1 MRQTERV
8 NYKTGFPEGVSPW
21 ALLRRTGRRKCPNF
35 SKFSLLFFFRIWAL
49 LGPRKTRKKKFF
61 ESDNISDFQISDFRL
76 SDFQT
81 FRLSDFQSI
90 FVESKTQKTIEN
102 FNIRPGEEKFCWDSA
117 ECPRHR
123 CRPPPMPPLPPS
135 PQKRVF
141 SPQFSTSNSSE
152 VSEFFEIV
160 PRGKMFPWY
169 LKINFYYLSQPSP
182 ALPGR
187 GRARR
192 TRGPDF
198 CPAPL
203 ISPNILKIETWN
215 RGYKSF
221 IRVWDVIRYMGVDPL
236 RSPPCPLG
244 GKEGKSPT
252 SFGKKKL
259 QYLGKFQIFRHPTE
273 SKMCSSS
280 LFPPMT
286 TPFEST
292 LVNWEVMSSILSHD
306 RMKNPIFLEN
316 FNFSDFKPGCNKFY
330 SGLRRNS
337 LHGGRPPQKSPF
349 APLGEKG
356 KSPASFGKKLQ
367 YLGKFQIFRH
377 PTESK
382 KCSSA
387 LFLPRLPPSKAPS

>member
-1 MRQTERV
+1 MSELFKIFT
-8 NYKTGFPEGVSPW
+8 FIF
-21 ALLRRTGRRKCPNF
+21 F
-35 SKFSLLFFFRIWAL
+35 SD
-49 LGPRKTRKKKFF
+49 LGSTWSKKNEEKKIF
-61 ESDNISDFQISDFRL
+61 ESDNISDFQISDF
-76 SDFQT
+76 QI
-81 FRLSDFQSI
+81 SDFQSD
-90 FVESKTQKTIEN
+90 FCGKQNSKTIEN

-141 SPQFSTSNSSE
+141 FPQFSTSNSSE

-252 SFGKKKL
+252 SFGKKTAISRKV
-259 QYLGKFQIFRHPTE
+259 
-273 SKMCSSS
+273 S
-280 LFPPMT
+280 
-286 TPFEST
+286 
-292 LVNWEVMSSILSHD
+292 
-306 RMKNPIFLEN
+306 N
-316 FNFSDFKPGCNKFY
+316 F
-330 SGLRRNS
+330 
-337 LHGGRPPQKSPF
+337 
-349 APLGEKG
+349 
-356 KSPASFGKKLQ
+356 
-367 YLGKFQIFRH
+367 
-377 PTESK
+377 
-382 KCSSA
+382 
-387 LFLPRLPPSKAPS
+387 

>member
-1 MRQTERV
+1 MITIFAVLRTVARKRLNNLLSRIHYSRGRQPLGLVAQNREEEMSELFKIFTFV
-8 NYKTGFPEGVSPW
+8 F
-21 ALLRRTGRRKCPNF
+21 F
-35 SKFSLLFFFRIWAL
+35 SDLGSTWSKKNEEKKIFRI
-49 LGPRKTRKKKFF
+49 G
-61 ESDNISDFQISDFRL
+61 QHFRL

-81 FRLSDFQSI
+81 FRFQTFRLSVKICGKQNS
-90 FVESKTQKTIEN
+90 KTIEN

-117 ECPRHR
+117 ECSRHR

-160 PRGKMFPWY
+160 PGGKMFPWY
-169 LKINFYYLSQPSP
+169 LKINFYYVSQPSP

-203 ISPNILKIETWN
+203 ISPKISKIATWN

-252 SFGKKKL
+252 SFG
-259 QYLGKFQIFRHPTE
+259 TE
-273 SKMCSSS
+273 SKNCNISESFKFLDYNFS
-280 LFPPMT
+280 DIRPRAKTVRLLCFLRGAWIAETIPNI

-292 LVNWEVMSSILSHD
+292 LVNWKVMSSILSND
-306 RMKNPIFLEN
+306 RMKKSHFLR
-316 FNFSDFKPGCNKFY
+316 KFH
-330 SGLRRNS
+330 L
-337 LHGGRPPQKSPF
+337 
-349 APLGEKG
+349 
-356 KSPASFGKKLQ
+356 
-367 YLGKFQIFRH
+367 FR
-377 PTESK
+377 
-382 KCSSA
+382 
-387 LFLPRLPPSKAPS
+387 L